1 MQKDW
6 ISRLA
11 SLEAQ
16 IKTLLGLTNKQT
28 ETLFPLQG
36 GQIYDEGFL
45 VKADDDSVEVKVT
58 NVQVRGGYILHSG
71 TVEGDLKV
79 GDKVISQIDEIRR
92 KNVMN
97 NHTGTHVL
105 NFALRQALGAE
116 ADQRGKSC
124 TNSLFIDN
132 SEPWCVL

>member
-1 MQKDW
+1 MKKYFNSHL
-6 ISRLA
+6 IRK
-11 SLEAQ
+11 
-16 IKTLLGLTNKQT
+16 IN
-28 ETLFPLQG
+28 LQG

-58 NVQVRGGYILHSG
+58 NVQVRGGYILHRG

-79 GDKVISQIDEIRR
+79 GDKVISQIDETRR

-116 ADQRGKSC
+116 ADQRGTIFYSM
-124 TNSLFIDN
+124 F
-132 SEPWCVL
+132 

>member
-1 MQKDW
+1 MFQ
-6 ISRLA
+6 
-11 SLEAQ
+11 
-16 IKTLLGLTNKQT
+16 
-28 ETLFPLQG
+28 LQG

-45 VKADDDSVEVKVT
+45 VKMDDDSVEVKVT
-58 NVQVRGGYILHSG
+58 NVQVRGGYILHRG

-79 GDKVISQIDEIRR
+79 GDKVKCQIDENRR

-116 ADQRGKSC
+116 ADQRGKY
-124 TNSLFIDN
+124 FGF
-132 SEPWCVL
+132 P

>member
-1 MQKDW
+1 M
-6 ISRLA
+6 
-11 SLEAQ
+11 
-16 IKTLLGLTNKQT
+16 
-28 ETLFPLQG
+28 
-36 GQIYDEGFL
+36 

-58 NVQVRGGYILHSG
+58 NVQVRGGYILHRG

-79 GDKVISQIDEIRR
+79 GDKVISQIDETRR

-116 ADQRGKSC
+116 ADQRGITFFYFTLQNCKKK
-124 TNSLFIDN
+124 L
-132 SEPWCVL
+132 ELVLLNV